1 MAEPHATP
9 DGTGLAGLGWDD
21 GRAAEMAAHAAAG
34 RSPARVI
41 AVHRETAIVR
51 NAAGADHPATV
62 SGRFRHD
69 ALGTAD
75 FPAVGEWVALEPADA
90 GAGSPRDGG
99 AGDPPPAMVAAGL
112 PRRGVIVRR
121 TGDESRGGGAL
132 DGDGQ
137 VLAANVDV
145 GLLVAGLDGDLN
157 VRRIER
163 YLAVVRSG
171 GVAPVVV
178 LNKAD
183 LLADPLERA
192 HEVWAVAPGVPV
204 VAISATT
211 GAGLDEVGAHL
222 LPGRTAVLLGS
233 SGVGKSTLLN
243 ALLGEARQAIGD
255 VRAGDSRGRHTTTHR
270 ELFRLP
276 GGGLLI
282 DTPGVRA
289 IDVSGAGEGVAT
301 TFEDIEALA
310 GDCRFGDCRHAS
322 EPGCAVLA
330 AVDDGRLE
338 AGRLEAHRQLERES
352 AHVAR
357 ASDPNARA
365 AERRRHRV
373 IHTSVRRHMK
383 HKYGE
388 DPR

>member
-1 MAEPHATP
+1 
-9 DGTGLAGLGWDD
+9 
-21 GRAAEMAAHAAAG
+21 
-34 RSPARVI
+34 
-41 AVHRETAIVR
+41 
-51 NAAGADHPATV
+51 
-62 SGRFRHD
+62 
-69 ALGTAD
+69 
-75 FPAVGEWVALEPADA
+75 
-90 GAGSPRDGG
+90 
-99 AGDPPPAMVAAGL
+99 
-112 PRRGVIVRR
+112 
-121 TGDESRGGGAL
+121 
-132 DGDGQ
+132 
-137 VLAANVDV
+137 VDV

-282 DTPGVRA
+282 DTPGLRA

-330 AVDDGRLE
+330 AVEDGRLE

>member
-1 MAEPHATP
+1 
-9 DGTGLAGLGWDD
+9 
-21 GRAAEMAAHAAAG
+21 
-34 RSPARVI
+34 
-41 AVHRETAIVR
+41 
-51 NAAGADHPATV
+51 
-62 SGRFRHD
+62 
-69 ALGTAD
+69 
-75 FPAVGEWVALEPADA
+75 
-90 GAGSPRDGG
+90 
-99 AGDPPPAMVAAGL
+99 MVAAVL

-121 TGDESRGGGAL
+121 TGDESRGGGAAL
-132 DGDGQ
+132 DVDGQ

-270 ELFRLP
+270 ELYRLP

-282 DTPGVRA
+282 DTPGLRA

-388 DPR
+388 DPRCTNRAPPR